1 MKAYPERIVSLHPA
15 HTVNLF
21 QLGLEHQIMGVHDKD
36 VWPLAAVDKLH
47 FNYTDDPGD
56 LLREKPDLILITPE
70 IKRENPDFVNQL
82 RRSGINVFAI
92 YPVNMD
98 DVERYFTTLGRLTG
112 KKKTAELYY
121 KTFENKLNEFR
132 RF

>member
-1 MKAYPERIVSLHPA
+1 M
-15 HTVNLF
+15 
-21 QLGLEHQIMGVHDKD
+21 
-36 VWPLAAVDKLH
+36 
-47 FNYTDDPGD
+47 
-56 LLREKPDLILITPE
+56 REKPDLILITPE

-121 KTFENKLNEFR
+121 KTFENKLNELEDSKQVVSESLKSIMKPAK
-132 RF
+132 